1 MQYLSQAIAFSTAV
15 SIFVGAAHLH
25 FKQLNPAI
33 VFDAQA
39 CALIGVCAQFTSISA
54 ANSLAQER
62 LTPRH
67 QFASSQFQLSNLF
80 CNTFAG
86 KVCAAWSLWRQHSK
100 HPTAI
105 HTHIYTRPWPRP
117 ISSTMQAKVF
127 KNFSSLRVQQIQFV
141 RLGAFALS
149 LSMWLIHLQFQSK
162 QTNNLTTYITYSYIC
177 MHVLVYSTNT
187 IYIGTY
193 FTQIVILQLRMR
205 RKTFAVAI
213 VEAPGTKVPS
223 ASVAK
228 VPKEAVFRLDIYIY
242 SCIFLVLVQGTIKIY
257 QLYYYITLLLLYS
270 LYYVPPFIS

>member
-86 KVCAAWSLWRQHSK
+86 KVCAAWSLWR
-100 HPTAI
+100 
-105 HTHIYTRPWPRP
+105 
-117 ISSTMQAKVF
+117 
-127 KNFSSLRVQQIQFV
+127 
-141 RLGAFALS
+141 
-149 LSMWLIHLQFQSK
+149 
-162 QTNNLTTYITYSYIC
+162 
-177 MHVLVYSTNT
+177 
-187 IYIGTY
+187 
-193 FTQIVILQLRMR
+193 
-205 RKTFAVAI
+205 
-213 VEAPGTKVPS
+213 
-223 ASVAK
+223 
-228 VPKEAVFRLDIYIY
+228 
-242 SCIFLVLVQGTIKIY
+242 
-257 QLYYYITLLLLYS
+257 
-270 LYYVPPFIS
+270 